1 MTHTLPSNT
10 RRACPVC
17 GGDARAHVFRQ
28 QFAEVEEVTIVKGY
42 DVVVCRDCGAG
53 FADDIPDQATFDRY
67 YRDLSKYEYHQRDG
81 AESDFDRRRLAII
94 ADIIAP
100 FVPDRDARILDV
112 GCATGRLLALLRDRG
127 FANVHGLDP
136 SPSCAAAAGRLYGIP
151 VRTTTLSHLHESG
164 ETFDVVILVGVLEHI
179 NDLDIALREVH
190 DVLSPNGIVY
200 VEVPDALT
208 FADWPNAPYQ
218 DFSTE
223 HINFFSPVSLGN
235 LMARHGFVTR
245 FIEQNAR
252 EQSHRTTMSNVSAV
266 FQKQVDAPT
275 TITFDSDTEVGL
287 RRYVESCRAVEKT
300 LKDRVADLADSGR
313 AVIVW
318 GVGTH
323 TGRLMQTSRL
333 PEANIVAFVE
343 SNVRYQGRTLQDVPI
358 IAPEALKAHH
368 EPILISTRVF
378 QHEIAKQIRD
388 DLGLDNEII
397 TLYEV

>member
-1 MTHTLPSNT
+1 MMQT
-10 RRACPVC
+10 RNGARACPVC
-17 GGDARAHVFRQ
+17 GGSARERIFRQ
-28 QFAEVEEVTIVKGY
+28 QFAEVEAVTIVKGY

-53 FADDIPDQATFDRY
+53 FADDIPDQSAFDRY

-100 FVPDRDARILDV
+100 FIPRTDARILDV
-112 GCATGRLLALLRDRG
+112 GCATGRLLALLRDKG
-127 FANVHGLDP
+127 FPNVHGLDP

-179 NDLDIALREVH
+179 NDLDTALREVH
-190 DVLSPNGIVY
+190 DVLSPQGIVY

-208 FADWPNAPYQ
+208 FTDWPNAPFQ

-245 FIEQNAR
+245 FSEQNAR
-252 EQSHRTTMSNVSAV
+252 EQSYRTTMSNVSAV
-266 FQKQVDAPT
+266 FQRNADVPAPT
-275 TITFDSDTEVGL
+275 TFDDGTEDAL
-287 RRYVESCRAVEKT
+287 RRYVESCRAVEDT
-300 LKDRVADLADSGR
+300 LKNRVAELADSGR

-343 SNVRYQGRTLQDVPI
+343 SNVRYHGRTLHGVPI
-358 IAPEALKAHH
+358 IAPEALRGHP
-368 EPILISTRVF
+368 EPILISSRVF
-378 QHEIAKQIRD
+378 QHEIAKQIRH
-388 DLGLDNEII
+388 DLGLENEIL
-397 TLYEV
+397 TLYEI

>member
-1 MTHTLPSNT
+1 MTPSGNGK
-10 RRACPVC
+10 RACPVC
-17 GGDARAHVFRQ
+17 GGSAGARLFQ
-28 QFAEVEEVTIVKGY
+28 QRFAEVEAVTIVKGY

-53 FADDIPDQATFDRY
+53 FADDIPDQAAFDRY

-100 FVPDRDARILDV
+100 FIPRRDARILDV
-112 GCATGRLLALLRDRG
+112 GCATGRLLALLRDKG
-127 FANVHGLDP
+127 FLNVHGLDP
-136 SPSCAAAAGRLYGIP
+136 SPSCAAAAERLYGIP

-164 ETFDVVILVGVLEHI
+164 EQFDVVILVGVLEHI
-179 NDLDIALREVH
+179 NDLDTALREVH
-190 DVLSPNGIVY
+190 DVLSPEGIVY

-208 FADWPNAPYQ
+208 FADWPNAPFQ

-223 HINFFSPVSLGN
+223 HINFFSPTSLGN

-245 FIEQNAR
+245 FSEQNAR

-266 FQKQVDAPT
+266 FQKQGGAST
-275 TITFDSDTEVGL
+275 ATTFDADTEGAL
-287 RRYVESCRAVEKT
+287 RRYVESCRAVE
-300 LKDRVADLADSGR
+300 DRLRQRIAELADSGR
-313 AVIVW
+313 PLIVW

-333 PEANIVAFVE
+333 PKANIVAFVE
-343 SNVRYQGRTLQDVPI
+343 SKVRYQGRTLNQLPI
-358 IAPEALKAHH
+358 IAPEGLKGHS
-368 EPILISTRVF
+368 EPILISSRVF
-378 QHEIAKQIRD
+378 QHEITKQIRN
-388 DLGLDNEII
+388 DLGLENEII

>member
-1 MTHTLPSNT
+1 MTSAIDT

-17 GGDARAHVFRQ
+17 GGSARTQVFRQ
-28 QFAEVEEVTIVKGY
+28 QFAEVEAVTVVKGY
-42 DVVVCRDCGAG
+42 DVVVCRECGAG
-53 FADDIPDQATFDRY
+53 FADDIPDQAAFDRY

-94 ADIIAP
+94 ADIVAP
-100 FVPDRDARILDV
+100 FIPRPDARILDV
-112 GCATGRLLALLRDRG
+112 GCATGRLLALLRDKG

-136 SPSCAAAAGRLYGIP
+136 SPSCAAAADRLYGIP
-151 VRTTTLSHLHESG
+151 VRTTTLSHLHETG

-179 NDLDIALREVH
+179 NDLDTALREVH
-190 DVLSPNGIVY
+190 DVLSPQGIVY

-208 FADWPNAPYQ
+208 FADWSNAPFQ

-245 FIEQNAR
+245 FSEQNAR
-252 EQSHRTTMSNVSAV
+252 EQSYRTTMSNVSAV
-266 FQKQVDAPT
+266 FQKQAGARPAIAFDA
-275 TITFDSDTEVGL
+275 DSEAGL
-287 RRYVESCRAVEKT
+287 RRYVESCRSVE
-300 LKDRVADLADSGR
+300 DRLTGRIAELAESGR

-323 TGRLMQTSRL
+323 TGRLMETSRL
-333 PEANIVAFVE
+333 RDANIVAFVE
-343 SNVRYQGRTLQDVPI
+343 SNVRYQGRTMHGVPI
-358 IAPEALKAHH
+358 IAPEALRGRS
-368 EPILISTRVF
+368 EPILISSRVF
-378 QHEIAKQIRD
+378 QHEIAQQIREG
-388 DLGLDNEII
+388 LGLDNEII